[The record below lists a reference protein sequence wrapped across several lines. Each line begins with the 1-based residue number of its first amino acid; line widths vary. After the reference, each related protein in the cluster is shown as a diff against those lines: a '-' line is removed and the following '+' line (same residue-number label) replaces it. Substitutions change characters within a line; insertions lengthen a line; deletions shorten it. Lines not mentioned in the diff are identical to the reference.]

1 MKYMRMTPWAR
12 YGSAERMIVLNR
24 NVFAKFHDH
33 LKDTLEDTVEIVSRN
48 KEDEH
53 DHVFDVASLT
63 SDITG
68 TQQDCFK
75 IPIRQQAFLGDR
87 QREAIESLF
96 PFHIGNMKFEL
107 CTIFD
112 YDYDGERSWQPKIAF
127 SIVETSPEQTRDD
140 QIFIYWDA

>member
-1 MKYMRMTPWAR
+1 MKMTPWAR

-53 DHVFDVASLT
+53 DHVFDVAT
-63 SDITG
+63 VTNDING
-68 TQQDCFK
+68 TQKDCFT
-75 IPIRQQAFLGDR
+75 IPIRQQAFLSDR
-87 QREAIESLF
+87 QREAIASQF

-112 YDYDGERSWQPKIAF
+112 YDYDDERSWQPKIAF

>member
-1 MKYMRMTPWAR
+1 MKYTKVTPWAR

-24 NVFAKFHDH
+24 NVFAKFHDYV
-33 LKDTLEDTVEIVSRN
+33 KEVLEDTVEIVSRN

-53 DHVFDVASLT
+53 DHIFDVASLT

-68 TQQDCFK
+68 IQKDCFT
-75 IPIRQQAFLGDR
+75 IPIRQQGFLSDR
-87 QREAIESLF
+87 QREAIESQF

-112 YDYDGERSWQPKIAF
+112 YDYDDERSWQPKIAF
-127 SIVETSPEQTRDD
+127 SIVETSLEQTRND

>member
-1 MKYMRMTPWAR
+1 MTPWSR

-33 LKDTLEDTVEIVSRN
+33 LKDVLEDTVDIVSRN

-53 DHVFDVASLT
+53 DHVFDVATLA

-68 TQQDCFK
+68 IQQDCFT
-75 IPIRQQAFLGDR
+75 IAIRQQAFLGDR
-87 QREAIESLF
+87 QREAIKSKF

-127 SIVETSPEQTRDD
+127 SILETSPEQTRDD